1 VNTDSAGL
9 ASSALGVKR
18 ALAIEWG
25 CGLYLPERRLVITK
39 EIIGSHIGWNPGGG
53 SMLGSFLV
61 KPDTFLDKKLKTPEE
76 LAKSTKKLDIDRLE
90 IISIKLKK
98 PGIFLSG
105 FAEFSLQSGKNFKL
119 FVADQS
125 IAYSEEAFAAI
136 KEIVSA
142 HFPLPVIEN

>member
-1 VNTDSAGL
+1 
-9 ASSALGVKR
+9 
-18 ALAIEWG
+18 
-25 CGLYLPERRLVITK
+25 
-39 EIIGSHIGWNPGGG
+39 
-53 SMLGSFLV
+53 MLGSFLV

-105 FAEFSLQSGKNFKL
+105 FAEFGFQSGKSFKL

-125 IAYSEEAFAAI
+125 IAYFEEAFAAI